1 VPVPKPKR
9 NEGYTTYVA
18 RVFKHVKRNK
28 TSLRGSHV
36 GRGKNR
42 KLAAPVVMKRIGVEW
57 RKHSRSLKKK
67 RK

>member
-1 VPVPKPKR
+1 MPVPKPKR
-9 NEGYTTYVA
+9 NEGYTSYVA
-18 RVFKHVKRNK
+18 RVFKHAKRNK
-28 TSLRGSHV
+28 TSIKGSHK

-42 KLAAPVVMKRIGVEW
+42 TLIAPVVMKKIGVEW